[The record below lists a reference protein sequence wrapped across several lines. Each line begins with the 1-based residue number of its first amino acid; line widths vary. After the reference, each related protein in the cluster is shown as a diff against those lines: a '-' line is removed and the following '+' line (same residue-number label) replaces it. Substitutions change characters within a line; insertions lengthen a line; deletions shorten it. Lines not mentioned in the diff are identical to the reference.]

1 MEVGVPKE
9 TKPMEGRVALV
20 PAAVAELV
28 HEGHHVHVQAGAGE
42 LSGYSDQ
49 RYIDAGARIEPDAE
63 SLYGSATL
71 IVKVKEP
78 VEGDLACLRADH
90 LLFCFLH
97 LAALPQLTRQLLE
110 IGLTA
115 VGFETVEVGGKL
127 PLLAPMSEIAGSI
140 AVQAG
145 AHLLHRPMGGKGLL
159 LGGTAGTRRGK
170 VVIIGA
176 GTAGRSAAHMAHH
189 IGAEVEV
196 FDVSSDALNRLRGEL
211 EGITTLY
218 SQRDDIAAS
227 LPSADLLV
235 GAVLVTGARAPCL
248 VSSDMVAA
256 MQPGSVIIDIAVD
269 QGGCIETIRPT
280 DYANPTYRV
289 SDVIHMGVTNMPG
302 AVPHTSS
309 QALSGA
315 ILPWAKKL
323 AAGLLEAS
331 PELMSGINLQAGR
344 IVHRAVRE
352 SME

>member
-20 PAAVAELV
+20 PAAVSELV
-28 HEGHHVHVQAGAGE
+28 KEGHHVHVQAGAGE
-42 LSGYSDQ
+42 LSGFSDQ
-49 RYIDAGARIEPDAE
+49 RYIDAGARIEPDAA
-63 SLYGSATL
+63 SLYGSTSV

-78 VEGDLACLRADH
+78 IEGDLALLRPDH
-90 LLFCFLH
+90 ILFCFLH
-97 LAALPQLTRQLLE
+97 LAALPELTRQLLD

-115 VGFETVEVGGKL
+115 VGFETVEVAGKL

-170 VVIIGA
+170 VVILGA
-176 GTAGRSAAHMAHH
+176 GVAGRSAAHMAHS

-196 FDVSSDALNRLRGEL
+196 FDVSSDALNHLRSEL

-218 SQRDDIAAS
+218 SQQDDIAAS
-227 LPSADLLV
+227 LTDADLLI
-235 GAVLVTGARAPCL
+235 GAVLLPGARAPQL
-248 VSSDMVAA
+248 VSRSMVES
-256 MQPGSVIIDIAVD
+256 MQPGSVVIDIAVD
-269 QGGCIETIRPT
+269 QGGCIGTIHPT
-280 DYANPTYRV
+280 DYANPTYFEGGM
-289 SDVIHMGVTNMPG
+289 IHMGVTNMPG

-323 AAGLLEAS
+323 AAGLLETS
-331 PELMSGINLQAGR
+331 PELMGGINLQAGS